1 MKPDIKRV
9 KSLYGVQS
17 FDAATAYAKKNFK
30 DAGGIILAR
39 NLEHVSAEIFTQ
51 EFAGLTFLQQG
62 IAVNNEGGY
71 ATSIRK
77 LKLRTEGGFRESGS
91 NTNATG
97 KITLSG
103 EDDSIPVFTME
114 GESDWSEIELKQ
126 AELENIN
133 LPSRFFEGH
142 AELYN
147 RKIDDL
153 GFVGQVRT
161 DGSQKTT
168 GLLNYAGFAS
178 GGSGGITA
186 ASATGQELYDEI
198 AELITAQW
206 AGVLNVDSYKADRVV
221 MPARVYNICSV
232 KILNSAGSDMSV
244 LRALQSNFPTV
255 TFGLTTKAESVGAVG
270 DASGAAGASVTV
282 AFSSN
287 RRALQFRLPVPL
299 NVSSV
304 DQRGF
309 KYYVESYF
317 GVAGLD
323 VIEDDAAQTLT
334 GL

>member
-1 MKPDIKRV
+1 MGMTEQRV
-9 KSLYGVQS
+9 KSLYDIRS
-17 FDAATAYAKKNFK
+17 FEDKAAFAKANFK
-30 DAGGIILAR
+30 DDGGIILAR

-51 EFAGLTFLQQG
+51 EFAGLTFLNQG
-62 IAVNNEGGY
+62 VTVNNEGGY
-71 ATSIRK
+71 ATSIKK
-77 LKLRTEGGFRESGS
+77 LKLAVEGGFRESGT
-91 NTNATG
+91 NTNTTG

-126 AELENIN
+126 AELQNIN

-153 GFVGQVRT
+153 GYVGHFRT
-161 DGSQKTT
+161 DGTSKTT
-168 GLLNYAGFAS
+168 GLLNYGWDTEAAAD
-178 GGSGGITA
+178 TA
-186 ASATGQELYDEI
+186 EALTGAELYQEI
-198 AELITAQW
+198 ADSITRQW
-206 AGVLNVDSYKADRVV
+206 TGVLNVETFKADRYV
-221 MPARVYNICSV
+221 MPSRVYNV
-232 KILNSAGSDMSV
+232 TATKILNSAGSEMSV
-244 LRALQSNFPTV
+244 LAALRANFPEV
-255 TFGLTTKAESVGAVG
+255 TFGLTTKADSIANGGQLAN
-270 DASGAAGASVTV
+270 STCV

-287 RRALQFRLPVPL
+287 RRAMQMRIPVPL

-309 KYYVESYF
+309 KYYVESFF

-323 VIEDDAAQTLT
+323 VIEEDAAQTLT

>member
-17 FDAATAYAKKNFK
+17 FDAAANYAKKNFK

-62 IAVNNEGGY
+62 IEVNNEGGY
-71 ATSIRK
+71 STSIRK

-91 NTNATG
+91 GTNTTG

-147 RKIDDL
+147 RKIDDIGYL
-153 GFVGQVRT
+153 GQVRT

-168 GLLNYAGFAS
+168 GLLNYSGFTSNSAVK
-178 GGSGGITA
+178 TA
-186 ASATGQELYDEI
+186 AASTGEELFDEI

-206 AGVLNVDSYKADRVV
+206 AGVLNVDSYKADRVT
-221 MPARVYNICSV
+221 MPASVYNICST
-232 KILNSAGSDMSV
+232 KILNSAGSEMSV

-255 TFGLTTKAESVGAVG
+255 TFGLTTKSEDVGG
-270 DASGAAGASVTV
+270 DSVTV

-317 GVAGLD
+317 GLAGLD
-323 VIEDDAAQTLT
+323 VIEDDAAQILT

>member
-17 FDAATAYAKKNFK
+17 FDAAANYAKKNFK
-30 DAGGIILAR
+30 DEGGIILAR

-62 IAVNNEGGY
+62 IEVNNEGGY

-77 LKLRTEGGFRESGS
+77 LKLRTEGDFRESGS
-91 NTNATG
+91 NTNTTG

-103 EDDSIPVFTME
+103 EDDSIPVFTLE
-114 GESDWSEIELKQ
+114 GESDWSEVELKQ

-133 LPSRFFEGH
+133 LPSRFFECH
-142 AELYN
+142 AERYN

-153 GFVGQVRT
+153 GFLGQVRT

-168 GLLNYAGFAS
+168 GLLNYSGFTSESAVK
-178 GGSGGITA
+178 TA
-186 ASATGQELYDEI
+186 AASTGAELYDEI
-198 AELITAQW
+198 AELLIGQW
-206 AGVLNVDSYKADRVV
+206 AGVLNVDTYKADRVV
-221 MPARVYNICSV
+221 MPASVYNICST
-232 KILNSAGSDMSV
+232 KILNSAGSEMSV

-255 TFGLTTKAESVGAVG
+255 TFGLTTKSEDVGG
-270 DASGAAGASVTV
+270 DSITV

-287 RRALQFRLPVPL
+287 RRAIQFRLPVPL

-323 VIEDDAAQTLT
+323 VIEDDAAVILT

>member
-1 MKPDIKRV
+1 MSKRDPFKLYDV
-9 KSLYGVQS
+9 KS
-17 FDAATAYAKKNFK
+17 FEDKAAYAKRHFK
-30 DAGGIILAR
+30 DDGGIILAR

-51 EFAGLTFLQQG
+51 EFAGLTFLNQG
-62 IAVNNEGGY
+62 IVVNNEGGF
-71 ATSIRK
+71 ATSIKK
-77 LKLRTEGGFRESGS
+77 LKLAVDGGFRESGT
-91 NTNATG
+91 NTNTTG

-103 EDDSIPVFTME
+103 EDDSIPVFTLE

-126 AELENIN
+126 AELQNIN

-153 GFVGQVRT
+153 GYIGQVRT

-168 GLLNYAGFAS
+168 GLLNYGWATDAAAT
-178 GGSGGITA
+178 TA
-186 ASATGQELYDEI
+186 ELATGAELYQEI
-198 AELITAQW
+198 ADLITRQW
-206 AGVLNVDSYKADRVV
+206 TGVLNVETYKADRVV
-221 MPARVYNICSV
+221 MPSRVYNVCAT
-232 KILNSAGSDMSV
+232 KILDSAGSEMSV
-244 LRALQSNFPTV
+244 LRALQTNFPTV
-255 TFGLTTKAESVGAVG
+255 TFGMTTKADTTANGG
-270 DASGAAGASVTV
+270 DLANSTTV

-287 RRALQFRLPVPL
+287 RRAMQMRIPVPL

-309 KYYVESYF
+309 KYYVESFF

-323 VIEDDAAQTLT
+323 VIEQDSAQTLT

>member
-1 MKPDIKRV
+1 MKTDIKRV

-17 FDAATAYAKKNFK
+17 FDAAAAYAKKNFK
-30 DAGGIILAR
+30 DASGIILAR

-51 EFAGLTFLQQG
+51 EFAGLTFLNQG

-91 NTNATG
+91 GTNTTG

-126 AELENIN
+126 AEDENIN

-147 RKIDDL
+147 RKIDDI
-153 GFVGQVRT
+153 GFLGQVRT

-168 GLLNYAGFAS
+168 GLLNYSGFTSNSAVK
-178 GGSGGITA
+178 TA
-186 ASATGQELYDEI
+186 AASTGQELYDEI

-206 AGVLNVDSYKADRVV
+206 AGVLNVDSYKADRVT
-221 MPARVYNICSV
+221 MPASVYNTCSV
-232 KILNSAGSDMSV
+232 KILNSAGSEMSV

-255 TFGLTTKAESVGAVG
+255 TFGLTTKAESVGG
-270 DASGAAGASVTV
+270 DSVTV

-323 VIEDDAAQTLT
+323 VIEDDAAQILT

>member
-17 FDAATAYAKKNFK
+17 FDDATAYAKKHFT

-91 NTNATG
+91 NTNTTG

-142 AELYN
+142 TELYN

-153 GFVGQVRT
+153 GFLGQVRST

-178 GGSGGITA
+178 DSAATTA
-186 ASATGQELYDEI
+186 ALATGQDLYDEI
-198 AELITAQW
+198 ADIIIAQW
-206 AGVLNVDSYKADRVV
+206 AGVLNVDTYKADRVV
-221 MPARVYNICSV
+221 MPASVYNICST
-232 KILNSAGSDMSV
+232 KILNSAGSEMSV

-255 TFGLTTKAESVGAVG
+255 TFGLTTKSEDVGG
-270 DASGAAGASVTV
+270 DSVTV

-323 VIEDDAAQTLT
+323 VIEDDAAQILT

>member
-1 MKPDIKRV
+1 MKTDIKRV
-9 KSLYGVQS
+9 ESLYGIKS
-17 FDAATAYAKKNFK
+17 FDAAAEYAKKNFK
-30 DAGGIILAR
+30 DEGGIILAR

-51 EFAGLTFLQQG
+51 EFAGLTFLNQG

-91 NTNATG
+91 NTNTTG

-103 EDDSIPVFTME
+103 EDDSIPVFTKE
-114 GESDWSEIELKQ
+114 AESDWSEIELKQ

-147 RKIDDL
+147 REIDDIGYL
-153 GFVGQVRT
+153 GQVRT

-168 GLLNYAGFAS
+168 GLLNYGFADDAAVK
-178 GGSGGITA
+178 TA
-186 ASATGQELYDEI
+186 AASTGAELYEEI
-198 AELITAQW
+198 AQLITSQW
-206 AGVLNVDSYKADRVV
+206 AGVLNVDTYMADRVT
-221 MPARVYNICSV
+221 MPASVYNTASV
-232 KILNSAGSDMSV
+232 KILNSAGSEMSV
-244 LRALQSNFPTV
+244 LRALNANFPTV
-255 TFGLTTKAESVGAVG
+255 TFGLTTKAEAAVG
-270 DASGAAGASVTV
+270 SPASSVTV

-287 RRALQFRLPVPL
+287 RRAVQFRLPVPL

-304 DQRGF
+304 HQRGF

-317 GVAGLD
+317 GLAGLD
-323 VIEDDAAQTLT
+323 VIEDDAAQILT

>member
-153 GFVGQVRT
+153 GFLGQVRT

-168 GLLNYAGFAS
+168 GLLNYAGFTTN
-178 GGSGGITA
+178 GSTTTA
-186 ASATGQELYDEI
+186 VELEGQELYDEI
-198 AELITAQW
+198 AELLIGQW

-221 MPARVYNICSV
+221 MPATVYNICSV
-232 KILNSAGSDMSV
+232 KILNSAGSEMTV

-255 TFGLTTKAESVGAVG
+255 TFGLTTKAEDVGG
-270 DASGAAGASVTV
+270 DSVTV

-299 NVSSV
+299 NISSV

-323 VIEDDAAQTLT
+323 VIEDGAAQILT

>member
-17 FDAATAYAKKNFK
+17 FDAAANYAKKNFK

-62 IAVNNEGGY
+62 IEINNEGGY

-91 NTNATG
+91 NTNTTG

-142 AELYN
+142 TELYN

-153 GFVGQVRT
+153 GFLGQVRT

-178 GGSGGITA
+178 DSAATTA
-186 ASATGQELYDEI
+186 ALATGQDLYDEI
-198 AELITAQW
+198 ADIIIAQW
-206 AGVLNVDSYKADRVV
+206 AGVLNVDTYKADRVV
-221 MPARVYNICSV
+221 MPASVYNICST
-232 KILNSAGSDMSV
+232 KILNSAGSEMSV
-244 LRALQSNFPTV
+244 LKALQSNFSTV
-255 TFGLTTKAESVGAVG
+255 TFGLTTKAESVGG
-270 DASGAAGASVTV
+270 DSVTV

-323 VIEDDAAQTLT
+323 VIEDDAAVILT

>member
-9 KSLYGVQS
+9 QSLYGIKS
-17 FDAATAYAKKNFK
+17 FDAAAQYAKKNFK
-30 DAGGIILAR
+30 DEGGIILAR

-62 IAVNNEGGY
+62 ITVNNEGGY

-77 LKLRTEGGFRESGS
+77 LKLRTEGGFRESGT
-91 NTNATG
+91 NTNTTG

-114 GESDWSEIELKQ
+114 AESDWSEIELKQ

-153 GFVGQVRT
+153 GYIGQVRT
-161 DGSQKTT
+161 DGSQKTV
-168 GLLNYAGFAS
+168 GLLNYGFTSNAAALTAEAS
-178 GGSGGITA
+178 
-186 ASATGQELYDEI
+186 TGQELYDEI
-198 AELITAQW
+198 AELITSQW
-206 AGVLNVDSYKADRVV
+206 AGVLNVDTYKADRVV
-221 MPARVYNICSV
+221 MPSRVYNV
-232 KILNSAGSDMSV
+232 AATKILNSAGSEMTV
-244 LRALQSNFPTV
+244 LRALQSNFPGV
-255 TFGLTTKAESVGAVG
+255 TFGLTTKSDTVANGGQLVDST
-270 DASGAAGASVTV
+270 TV

-287 RRALQFRLPVPL
+287 RRAMQFRLPVPL

-323 VIEDDAAQTLT
+323 VIEDDAAQVLT

>member
-91 NTNATG
+91 NTNTSG

-153 GFVGQVRT
+153 GFLGQVRT

-168 GLLNYAGFAS
+168 GLLNYGFTTNES
-178 GGSGGITA
+178 TTTA
-186 ASATGQELYDEI
+186 VELEGQELYDEI

-221 MPARVYNICSV
+221 MPASVYNICSV
-232 KILNSAGSDMSV
+232 KILNSAGSEMTV
-244 LRALQSNFPTV
+244 LRALQSNSQP
-255 TFGLTTKAESVGAVG
+255 
-270 DASGAAGASVTV
+270 
-282 AFSSN
+282 
-287 RRALQFRLPVPL
+287 
-299 NVSSV
+299 
-304 DQRGF
+304 
-309 KYYVESYF
+309 
-317 GVAGLD
+317 
-323 VIEDDAAQTLT
+323 
-334 GL
+334 

>member
-1 MKPDIKRV
+1 MGMNLKRV
-9 KSLYGVQS
+9 QSLYGIKS
-17 FDAATAYAKKNFK
+17 FEDAASYAKKSFK

-51 EFAGLTFLQQG
+51 EYAGLTFLNQG
-62 IAVNNEGGY
+62 ITVNNEGGY

-77 LKLRTEGGFRESGS
+77 LKLAVEGGFRESGT
-91 NTNATG
+91 NTGTNG

-103 EDDSIPVFTME
+103 ESDSIPVFTME
-114 GESDWSEIELKQ
+114 AESDWSEVELKQ

-153 GFVGQVRT
+153 GYFGQTRT
-161 DGSQKTT
+161 DGTQKSV
-168 GLLNYAGFAS
+168 GLLNYGWDNAA
-178 GGSGGITA
+178 A
-186 ASATGQELYDEI
+186 ANVASALTGQELYDEI
-198 AELITAQW
+198 AGLITAQW
-206 AGVLNVDSYKADRVV
+206 AQVLNVETYMADHVV
-221 MPARVYNICSV
+221 MPSRVYNTASTVI
-232 KILNSAGSDMSV
+232 INSAGSEMTV
-244 LRALQSNFPTV
+244 LAALRANFPTV
-255 TFGLTTKAESVGAVG
+255 TFGMTTKADTVANGGLLA
-270 DASGAAGASVTV
+270 ASKTV

-287 RRALQFRLPVPL
+287 RRAMQMRIPVPL
-299 NVSSV
+299 NISSV

-323 VIEDDAAQTLT
+323 VIEADSARTLT

>member
-9 KSLYGVQS
+9 KSLYGVAS
-17 FDAATAYAKKNFK
+17 FDAATAYAKKNFT

-91 NTNATG
+91 NTNTTG

-133 LPSRFFEGH
+133 LPSRSFEGH

-153 GFVGQVRT
+153 GFLGQVRT

-168 GLLNYAGFAS
+168 GLLNYGFTTNES
-178 GGSGGITA
+178 TTTA
-186 ASATGQELYDEI
+186 VELEGQELYDEI

-232 KILNSAGSDMSV
+232 KILNSAGSEMTV

-323 VIEDDAAQTLT
+323 VIEDDAAQILT

>member
-1 MKPDIKRV
+1 MKTDIKRV
-9 KSLYGVQS
+9 ESLYGIKS
-17 FDAATAYAKKNFK
+17 FDAAAEYAKKNFK
-30 DAGGIILAR
+30 DEGGIILAR

-51 EFAGLTFLQQG
+51 EFAGLTFLNQG

-91 NTNATG
+91 NTNTTG

-103 EDDSIPVFTME
+103 EDDSIPVFTKE
-114 GESDWSEIELKQ
+114 AESDWSEIELKQ

-147 RKIDDL
+147 REIDDIGYL
-153 GFVGQVRT
+153 GQVRT

-168 GLLNYAGFAS
+168 GLLNYSGFTSESAVK
-178 GGSGGITA
+178 TA
-186 ASATGQELYDEI
+186 AASTGQELYDEI

-206 AGVLNVDSYKADRVV
+206 AGVLNVDSYKADRVT
-221 MPARVYNICSV
+221 MPASVYNICST
-232 KILNSAGSDMSV
+232 KILNSAGSEMSV

-255 TFGLTTKAESVGAVG
+255 TFGLTTKSEDVGG
-270 DASGAAGASVTV
+270 DSVTV

-323 VIEDDAAQTLT
+323 VIEDDAVQILT

>member
-1 MKPDIKRV
+1 MKTDIKRV
-9 KSLYGVQS
+9 HSLYGIKS
-17 FDAATAYAKKNFK
+17 FDAAAQYAKKNFK
-30 DAGGIILAR
+30 DEGGIILAR

-51 EFAGLTFLQQG
+51 EFAGLTFLNQG

-91 NTNATG
+91 NTNTTG
-97 KITLSG
+97 RITLSG
-103 EDDSIPVFTME
+103 EDDSIPVFTKE

-147 RKIDDL
+147 REIDDIGYL
-153 GFVGQVRT
+153 GQVRT

-168 GLLNYAGFAS
+168 GLLNYSGFTSNSAVA
-178 GGSGGITA
+178 TA
-186 ASATGQELYDEI
+186 AASTGEALYGEI
-198 AELITAQW
+198 AELITSQW
-206 AGVLNVDSYKADRVV
+206 AGVLNVDAYMADRVT
-221 MPARVYNICSV
+221 MPASVYNTASV
-232 KILNSAGSDMSV
+232 KILNSAGSEMSV
-244 LRALQSNFPTV
+244 LRALNANFPTV
-255 TFGLTTKAESVGAVG
+255 TFGLTTKAEAAVG
-270 DASGAAGASVTV
+270 SPASSVTV

-287 RRALQFRLPVPL
+287 RRAVQFRLPVPL

-304 DQRGF
+304 HQRGF

-317 GVAGLD
+317 GLAGLD
-323 VIEDDAAQTLT
+323 VIEDDAAQILT

>member
-17 FDAATAYAKKNFK
+17 FDAAANYAKKNFK
-30 DAGGIILAR
+30 DEGGIILAR

-62 IAVNNEGGY
+62 IEINNEGGY

-77 LKLRTEGGFRESGS
+77 LKLRTEGDFRESGS
-91 NTNATG
+91 NTNSTG

-142 AELYN
+142 AERYN

-153 GFVGQVRT
+153 GFLGQVRT

-168 GLLNYAGFAS
+168 GLLNYAGFARDS
-178 GGSGGITA
+178 AETTA
-186 ASATGQELYDEI
+186 ALATGQELYDEI
-198 AELITAQW
+198 ADIIIAQW
-206 AGVLNVDSYKADRVV
+206 AGVLNVDTYKADRVV
-221 MPARVYNICSV
+221 MPASVYNICST

-244 LRALQSNFPTV
+244 LKALQSNFPTV
-255 TFGLTTKAESVGAVG
+255 TFGLTTKAESVGG
-270 DASGAAGASVTV
+270 DSVTV

-287 RRALQFRLPVPL
+287 RRAIQFRLPVPL

-323 VIEDDAAQTLT
+323 VIEDDAAQILT

>member
-1 MKPDIKRV
+1 MKPNIKRV

-17 FDAATAYAKKNFK
+17 FDAAANYAKKNFK
-30 DAGGIILAR
+30 DEGGIILAR

-62 IAVNNEGGY
+62 IEVNNEGGY

-153 GFVGQVRT
+153 GYLGQVRT

-168 GLLNYAGFAS
+168 GLLNHPGFTTNSAVK
-178 GGSGGITA
+178 TA
-186 ASATGQELYDEI
+186 AESTGAELYDEI
-198 AELITAQW
+198 AELITSQW
-206 AGVLNVDSYKADRVV
+206 AGVLNVDSYKADRVT
-221 MPARVYNICSV
+221 MPASVYNICST
-232 KILNSAGSDMSV
+232 KILNSAGSEMSV

-255 TFGLTTKAESVGAVG
+255 TFGLTTKSEDVG
-270 DASGAAGASVTV
+270 DDSITV

-287 RRALQFRLPVPL
+287 RRAIQFRVPVPL

-323 VIEDDAAQTLT
+323 VIEDDAAQILT

>member
-17 FDAATAYAKKNFK
+17 FDAAANYAKKNFK

-62 IAVNNEGGY
+62 IEVNNEGGY
-71 ATSIRK
+71 STSIRK

-91 NTNATG
+91 GTNTTG

-147 RKIDDL
+147 RKIDDIGYL
-153 GFVGQVRT
+153 GQVRT

-168 GLLNYAGFAS
+168 GLLNYSGFTSNSAVK
-178 GGSGGITA
+178 TA
-186 ASATGQELYDEI
+186 AASTGEELFDEI

-206 AGVLNVDSYKADRVV
+206 AGVLNVDSYKADRVT
-221 MPARVYNICSV
+221 MPASVYNICST
-232 KILNSAGSDMSV
+232 KILNSAGSEMSV
-244 LRALQSNFPTV
+244 LRAIQSNFPTV
-255 TFGLTTKAESVGAVG
+255 TFGLTTKSEDVGG
-270 DASGAAGASVTV
+270 DSVTV

-323 VIEDDAAQTLT
+323 VIEDDAAQILT

>member
-1 MKPDIKRV
+1 MKTNIKRV
-9 KSLYGVQS
+9 QSLYGIKS
-17 FDAATAYAKKNFK
+17 FDAAAVYAKKNFK
-30 DAGGIILAR
+30 DEGGIILAR

-77 LKLRTEGGFRESGS
+77 LKLRTEGGFRESGT
-91 NTNATG
+91 NTNTTG

-114 GESDWSEIELKQ
+114 AESDWSEIELKQ

-147 RKIDDL
+147 REIDDI
-153 GFVGQVRT
+153 GFLGQVRT

-168 GLLNYAGFAS
+168 GLLNYAGFATS
-178 GGSGGITA
+178 AAVTTA
-186 ASATGQELYDEI
+186 VLSTGQALYEEI
-198 AELITAQW
+198 AELIVSQW
-206 AGVLNVDSYKADRVV
+206 AGVLNVDTYKADRVT
-221 MPARVYNICSV
+221 MPSSVYNIAST
-232 KILNSAGSDMSV
+232 KILNSAGSEMSV

-255 TFGLTTKAESVGAVG
+255 TFGLTTKAGDVGG
-270 DASGAAGASVTV
+270 SSVTV

-317 GVAGLD
+317 GLAGLD
-323 VIEDDAAQTLT
+323 VIEDDAAQLLT

>member
-1 MKPDIKRV
+1 MKTDIKRV
-9 KSLYGVQS
+9 QSLYGIKS
-17 FDAATAYAKKNFK
+17 FDAAAAYAKKNFK
-30 DAGGIILAR
+30 DEGGIILAR

-51 EFAGLTFLQQG
+51 EFAGLTFLNQG

-91 NTNATG
+91 NTNTTG

-103 EDDSIPVFTME
+103 EDDSIPVFTKE
-114 GESDWSEIELKQ
+114 AESDWSEIELKQ

-147 RKIDDL
+147 REIDDIGYL
-153 GFVGQVRT
+153 GQVRT

-168 GLLNYAGFAS
+168 GLLNYSGFTSNSAVK
-178 GGSGGITA
+178 TA
-186 ASATGQELYDEI
+186 AASTGEELFDEI

-206 AGVLNVDSYKADRVV
+206 AGVLNVDSYKADRVT
-221 MPARVYNICSV
+221 MPASVYNICST
-232 KILNSAGSDMSV
+232 KILNSAGSEMSV
-244 LRALQSNFPTV
+244 LRALQSNFATV
-255 TFGLTTKAESVGAVG
+255 TFGLTTKSEDVGG
-270 DASGAAGASVTV
+270 DSVTV

-304 DQRGF
+304 HQRGF

-317 GVAGLD
+317 GLAGLD
-323 VIEDDAAQTLT
+323 VIEDDAAQILT